1 MEGLKIMVEKK
12 KKKLIGIYVRFTE
25 EFLKKMRKFL
35 REKGYKSYSEFIR
48 DLIREKLEKEGYL

>member
-1 MEGLKIMVEKK
+1 MVLRK

-25 EFLKKMRKFL
+25 EFMRKMRKFL
-35 REKGYKSYSEFIR
+35 RDKGYKSYSEFVR